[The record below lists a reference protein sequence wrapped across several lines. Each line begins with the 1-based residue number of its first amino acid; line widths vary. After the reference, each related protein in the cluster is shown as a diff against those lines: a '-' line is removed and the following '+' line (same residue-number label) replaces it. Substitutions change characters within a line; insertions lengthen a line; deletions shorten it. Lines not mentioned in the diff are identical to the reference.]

1 MRRALTRSG
10 LAVVNA
16 PFREYVVFS
25 SLRSKRFCAE
35 DRGFLSEAGQ
45 FPFGKPLT
53 GVVRPRMFCITTGLV
68 QMDSCFG
75 IAGLVLL
82 VALHLVLCFFP
93 FVRPGL
99 LGIMAGM
106 DQEAWAC
113 VCAWPGLSW
122 CLPFAGLVSVFVGG
136 SVVRGFSFLVGFFLV
151 CPTFTVLLLL
161 FAAVCSVLGS
171 RSCGSHRSLWR
182 YKVSRRHSACLPP
195 GR

>member
-16 PFREYVVFS
+16 PFRECVVL
-25 SLRSKRFCAE
+25 SLRSRRFCAE
-35 DRGFLSEAGQ
+35 DRGSFSEVGQ

-68 QMDSCFG
+68 QLDSYFG
-75 IAGLVLL
+75 IARLVLL
-82 VALHLVLCFFP
+82 VTMHLVLCFFP
-93 FVRPGL
+93 FVRPEL

-122 CLPFAGLVSVFVGG
+122 CLPFAGLVRDMLAALLFEVSLFLSVF
-136 SVVRGFSFLVGFFLV
+136 RV
-151 CPTFTVLLLL
+151 CPTFIVLLLL
-161 FAAVCSVLGS
+161 FAAVCTVLGS

-182 YKVSRRHSACLPP
+182 YKVSRRPSACLPP